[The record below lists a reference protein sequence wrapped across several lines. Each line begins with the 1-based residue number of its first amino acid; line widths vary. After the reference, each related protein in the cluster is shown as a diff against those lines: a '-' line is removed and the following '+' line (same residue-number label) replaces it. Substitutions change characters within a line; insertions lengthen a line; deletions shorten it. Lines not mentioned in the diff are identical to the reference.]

1 MATVTA
7 SLRSGTRATISA
19 RQFAWVAD
27 EPPGAG
33 GTDEGPNPYEI
44 LLGALAAC
52 IAITL
57 RVYADYKGISLQG
70 VDVGLEYDRVHADD
84 CAECLDPKSGML
96 EVIKSQVRIHGSFNE
111 AQRKRLAQVAERC
124 PVHKTLTN
132 GVRIFDS
139 VSFED
144 SGEETAS

>member
-7 SLRSGTRATISA
+7 SLRSGTRATITA
-19 RQFAWVAD
+19 RQFVWVGD

-57 RVYADYKGISLQG
+57 RVYADYKGISLEG
-70 VDVGLEYDRVHADD
+70 VDVALQYDRVHADD
-84 CAECLDPKSGML
+84 CVECLEPKSGML
-96 EVIKSQVRIHGSFNE
+96 EVIRSQVKIHGSFTD
-111 AQRKRLAQVAERC
+111 ARRKRLAQVAERC

-132 GVRIFDS
+132 GVQILDT
-139 VSFED
+139 VTFED
-144 SGEETAS
+144 NGKEPTP

>member
-7 SLRSGTRATISA
+7 SLGSGTRVTISA
-19 RQFAWVAD
+19 RQFVWVGD
-27 EPPGAG
+27 EPLSAG

-44 LLGALAAC
+44 LLGGLAAC

-57 RVYADYKGISLQG
+57 RLYANYKGISLGG
-70 VDVGLEYDRVHADD
+70 VDVALDYDRVHADD
-84 CAECLDPKSGML
+84 CAECLEPKSGML
-96 EVIKSQVRIHGSFNE
+96 EVVRSQVRIRGSFNE

-139 VSFED
+139 VTFED
-144 SGEETAS
+144 ASERPAQ

>member
-7 SLRSGTRATISA
+7 SLRSGTRVSISA
-19 RQFAWVAD
+19 RQFVWLGD
-27 EPPGAG
+27 EPTGAG

-44 LLGALAAC
+44 LLGGLAAC
-52 IAITL
+52 IAVTL
-57 RVYADYKGISLQG
+57 RLYANYKGISLDG
-70 VDVGLEYDRVHADD
+70 VDVALEYDRVHADD

-96 EVIKSQVRIHGSFNE
+96 EVIRSQVRIHGSFDE

-139 VSFED
+139 VTFED
-144 SGEETAS
+144 IGRSGS

>member
-7 SLRSGTRATISA
+7 RLRSGTRATISA
-19 RQFAWVAD
+19 RQFVWVAD

-57 RVYADYKGISLQG
+57 RVYADYKWISLQG
-70 VDVGLEYDRVHADD
+70 VDVALQYDRVHADD

-96 EVIKSQVRIHGSFNE
+96 EVIKSHVRIHGSFNE

-132 GVRIFDS
+132 EVRILDT
-139 VSFED
+139 VTFED
-144 SGEETAS
+144 SGEKPAP